1 MGGGATTATRG
12 GGGAGGAGGAGA
24 AVVVVVVVEAV
35 ALRRRP
41 TPSWHHVTLDG
52 RHCARTTGTPPAT
65 ASANAI
71 TTNATAA
78 TTVHLP
84 LFAPAEC
91 GVCLSDV
98 ETLADGRRG
107 ADVEEV

>member
-12 GGGAGGAGGAGA
+12 GGGAGGAGGAVVSGGRGGGSGGGGA
-24 AVVVVVVVEAV
+24 EAAADSFV
-35 ALRRRP
+35 ASRD
-41 TPSWHHVTLDG
+41 TVDG

-65 ASANAI
+65 ASANA
-71 TTNATAA
+71 NHYQCH

-84 LFAPAEC
+84 LLC

-107 ADVEEV
+107 ADVEV

>member
-1 MGGGATTATRG
+1 
-12 GGGAGGAGGAGA
+12 
-24 AVVVVVVVEAV
+24 V
-35 ALRRRP
+35 ASRD
-41 TPSWHHVTLDG
+41 TVDG

-107 ADVEEV
+107 ADVEV